1 MKEDKKKKSLNE
13 KFLIVLYVLLGLEV
27 LFLPLLYVAEVK
39 KALPI
44 VMFMIIPTLL
54 AIGIVF
60 LSRNCFNSYEK
71 KKNKIKEKLNV

>member
-27 LFLPLLYVAEVK
+27 LFIPLLYVAEVK

>member
-1 MKEDKKKKSLNE
+1 MKKEKKKKSLNE

-44 VMFMIIPTLL
+44 VMFMLIPTLL

-71 KKNKIKEKLNV
+71 KKNKIKEKLNS

>member
-1 MKEDKKKKSLNE
+1 MKEEKKTKSLNE
-13 KFLIVLYVLLGLEV
+13 IFLIVLYVLLGLEV

-44 VMFMIIPTLL
+44 VMFMLIPTLL

>member
-71 KKNKIKEKLNV
+71 KKNKIKEKLNA